1 MKKNSNSTERQ
12 YRLLILDDDAM
23 AGDTIRKIGEYLGFQ
38 CKQTTSVTEF
48 FTGVRDWSPDVIA
61 LDLFMPG
68 KDGLEVMSQLA
79 DQKYSADL
87 IITSGMGE
95 RILDAALL
103 SASEYGLNSLGVL
116 AKPFSIADMRTLL
129 GQVGKLTNNHNL
141 LDPSDVFLIE
151 PTSTDLKRAID
162 LSQITV
168 AYQPK
173 IFCRTGTLAGFEVLA
188 RWYWNDYWV
197 SPDTFI
203 VMAEDFGLIDDL
215 TRLVVEQ
222 SLVWFANIPQHA
234 YYSDLR
240 SMQYTTLSLNIS
252 AKSLTNQN
260 LLNWIVK
267 RCDELQIERKKIIFE
282 LTETSATNEFV
293 SALSTL
299 TRLCI
304 KGFHLSIDDFGTG
317 YSSMVQLVRL
327 PFSEIKIDKSF
338 VIANRNSAVS
348 NAVVRSIIDLGHSL
362 NMLSTAE
369 GVEDEKTLD
378 FLRELGCDMAQGY
391 HIAKPMPG
399 EDIFSW
405 MKQRESNRE
414 LSRLKSVKKT
424 MFFDSAPDRDI
435 DRLTQLTARLLSVPI
450 ALITVLDQNT
460 EWFKSKIGLSVTK
473 LSRNQ
478 SFCTYTIEHDDI
490 LIVEDTTQDERFQSL
505 DIVLGNEHIR
515 FYAGHPLCLPNGNK
529 IGTLCVLDRY
539 PRSLSETEA
548 RALKHLSAM
557 VEFELAETLKSEHS
571 QFSALVDKKKFL
583 LKAKHTLKL
592 AAEMSQRATL
602 FYVVLNELSLV
613 NRRHDRATGDHCLQG
628 LVDVVMQSVESS
640 DLVGRYRGA
649 EIVILRVDE
658 SESTSQ
664 SLQNAV
670 AQRLEQLNNKLTV
683 PISALFSSAPLKL
696 CSQAALSEAL
706 EEARASAKVIT
717 YY

>member
-23 AGDTIRKIGEYLGFQ
+23 AGDTIRKIGEYLDFQ

-48 FTGVRDWSPDVIA
+48 FTRVRDWNPDVVV
-61 LDLFMPG
+61 LDLYMPG

-79 DQKYSADL
+79 DKGYGADL

-103 SASEYGLNSLGVL
+103 SASEYGLNPLGVL
-116 AKPFSIADMRTLL
+116 AKPFSISDLRTLL
-129 GQVGKLTNNHNL
+129 NQVGKLTKNHKFF
-141 LDPSDVFLIE
+141 DQSDVFSVE
-151 PTSTDLKRAID
+151 PTSIDLKKAID

-168 AYQPK
+168 VYQPK
-173 IFCRTGTLAGFEVLA
+173 VYCRTGTLAGFEVLA
-188 RWYWNDYWV
+188 RWNWNDHWV

-203 VMAEDFGLIDDL
+203 VIAEDSGLIDDL
-215 TRLVVEQ
+215 TRLVIEQ

-234 YYSDLR
+234 YYSNLR

-252 AKSLTNQN
+252 AKSLTNQD
-260 LLNWIVK
+260 LLNWIVR

-282 LTETSATNEFV
+282 LTETSATSEFV

-327 PFSEIKIDKSF
+327 PFTEIKVDKSF

-348 NAVVRSIIDLGHSL
+348 NVVVRSIIDLGHSL

-378 FLRELGCDMAQGY
+378 FLKELGCDMAQGY
-391 HIAKPMPG
+391 HIARPMPG
-399 EDIFSW
+399 EDVFSW
-405 MKQRESNRE
+405 LKQRESNRE
-414 LSRLKSVKKT
+414 LSRLESVKKSI
-424 MFFDSAPDRDI
+424 FFDTAPDRDI
-435 DRLTQLTARLLSVPI
+435 DRLTQLAAQLLSVPV
-450 ALITVLDQNT
+450 ALVTVLDQTT
-460 EWFKSKIGLSVTK
+460 EWFKSKIGLSITE
-473 LSRNQ
+473 LPRNQ

-490 LIVEDTTQDERFQSL
+490 LIVEDTMKDKRFQSL
-505 DIVLGNEHIR
+505 DIVLGDEHIR
-515 FYAGHPLCLPNGNK
+515 FYAGYPLCTPNGNK

-539 PRSLSETEA
+539 PRSLSKTEA
-548 RALKHLSAM
+548 RALKHLSSM
-557 VEFELAETLKSEHS
+557 VEFELAETLKPKND
-571 QFSALVDKKKFL
+571 QFSALVDKKIFL
-583 LKAKHTLKL
+583 MKANYTLKL

-613 NRRHDRATGDHCLQG
+613 NRHHDRATGDHCLQC
-628 LVDVVMQSVESS
+628 LVDVVMELVETS

-649 EIVILRVDE
+649 EIVILRVGE

-670 AQRLEQLNNKLTV
+670 SQRLEQLNNKLTV
-683 PISALFSSAPLKL
+683 PVRALFSSAPLRL
-696 CSQAALSEAL
+696 CSQTALSEAL
-706 EEARASAKVIT
+706 EEARASAKVIKDF
-717 YY
+717 